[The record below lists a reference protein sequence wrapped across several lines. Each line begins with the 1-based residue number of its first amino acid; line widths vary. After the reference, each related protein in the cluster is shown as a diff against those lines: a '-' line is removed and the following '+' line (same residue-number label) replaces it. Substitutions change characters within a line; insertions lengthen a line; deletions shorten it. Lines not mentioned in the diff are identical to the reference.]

1 MQNHNDLP
9 IPAVSE
15 GELVSTEGQDLDAL
29 LNQHFRGRVVR
40 KDLTKQLKEGANVPV
55 YVLEYLLGM
64 YCASD
69 DDSIV
74 EQGLQN
80 VKRILSDNYVRPD
93 EAEKVKSLIRERGSY
108 KIIDKVSVR
117 LNQKK
122 DVYEAQ
128 LSNLGIKDALVPSQM
143 VKDNEKLLT
152 GGIWCMITVNYY
164 FEEGQ
169 KTSPF
174 SLMTLKPIQMPNMD
188 MDEVFNARTHFS
200 CDQWI
205 DVLLRSVGMEPA
217 NIEQRTKWHL
227 ITRMIPFVENNYN
240 VCELGPRGTGKSHV
254 YKECSPNSLL
264 VSGGQTTVANLFY
277 NMASRQVGLVGMWD
291 VVAFDEVAGITFK
304 DRDGV
309 QIMKDYMASGSFS
322 RGRDSIEGK
331 ASMVFVGNINQS
343 VDTLVK
349 TSHLLAPFPAAMI
362 DTAFFDRF
370 HAYIPGWEIPKMR
383 PEFFTNRYGLITD
396 YLAEYMREMRKRS
409 FSDAIDKFFKL
420 GNNLNQ
426 RDVIAVR
433 RTVSGLLKLLHPH
446 GSYSKED
453 VRVCLT
459 YALEVRRRV
468 KEQLKKLGGLEF
480 FDVNFSY
487 IDNETLEEFFVSVP
501 EQGGSE
507 LIPAGMPKPGVVHL
521 VTQAESN
528 MTGLYRFE
536 TQMTAGNGKHSVS
549 GIGSNTAAKEAIRVG
564 FDYFKGNL
572 SRISATAKFSDHE
585 YHLHAVELH
594 STGPSISTSLAA
606 LIAFC
611 SVLLAKPVQEQMVV
625 LGNMT
630 LGGVINPVQ
639 DLAACLQVA
648 FDSGAKRVL
657 LPMASAM
664 DIPTVPTEL
673 FTKFQVSFYSD
684 PVDAVYKAL
693 GVN

>member
-1 MQNHNDLP
+1 MQIHHDLP
-9 IPAVSE
+9 VPAVSE
-15 GELVSTEGQDLDAL
+15 GELVAEGYDLDAL

-69 DDSIV
+69 DDQIV

-108 KIIDKVSVR
+108 KIIDKVSVK

-128 LSNLGIKDALVPSQM
+128 LSNLGIKDALVPPQM

-152 GGIWCMITVNYY
+152 GGIWCMITVNYF

-174 SLMTLKPIQMPNMD
+174 SLMTIKPIQMPNMD
-188 MDEVFNARTHFS
+188 MEEVFTARTHFNR
-200 CDQWI
+200 DQWI

-217 NIEQRTKWHL
+217 NIESRTKWHL
-227 ITRMIPFVENNYN
+227 IARMIPFVENNYN

-277 NMASRQVGLVGMWD
+277 NMASRQIGLVGMWD

-304 DRDGV
+304 DKDGV

-349 TSHLLAPFPAAMI
+349 TSHLLAPFPDAMI

-409 FSDAIDKFFKL
+409 FSDAIDKFYKL

-433 RTVSGLLKLLHPH
+433 RTVSGLLKLLHPN

-459 YALEVRRRV
+459 YAMEARRRV

-521 VTQAESN
+521 VTQAESG

-549 GIGSNTAAKEAIRVG
+549 GLGSSTSAKEAIRVG
-564 FDYFKGNL
+564 FDYFRGNL
-572 SRISATAKFSDHE
+572 SRVSATAKFSEHE
-585 YHLHAVELH
+585 YHLHVVELH
-594 STGPSISTSLAA
+594 NTGPSTTTSLAA
-606 LIAFC
+606 LIALC

-625 LGNMT
+625 LGSMT

-639 DLAACLQVA
+639 DLAASLQLA
-648 FDSGAKRVL
+648 FDSGAKKVL
-657 LPMASAM
+657 LPMSSAV
-664 DIPTVPTEL
+664 DIPTVPAEL
-673 FTKFQVSFYSD
+673 FTKFQVSFYSE